1 MSDPIE
7 DYIRA
12 HREKYPREALTAGLV
27 AGGHDRAAI
36 EAAWTRVNQAQLG
49 WNAQAG
55 TIPDQVH
62 GPIVVRTYR
71 ARSQEEAAQLFQADA
86 GQMAAAGYYP
96 VSQSWAQGQ
105 WGCGAFLISILL
117 WIVIIGVFIFLYLLI
132 VKPDG
137 TLTVTYQHRDLVAG
151 DR

>member
-12 HREKYPREALTAGLV
+12 NRDHYPREALTEQMV
-27 AGGHDRAAI
+27 AAGHDRAAI
-36 EAAWTRVNQAQLG
+36 DAAWGRLSPTPPPTWEAT
-49 WNAQAG
+49 AG
-55 TIPDQVH
+55 RIPDQIQ

-71 ARSQEEAAQLFQADA
+71 AKSQAQAAQQFQADA

-105 WGCGAFLISILL
+105 WGCGAFLLAL
-117 WIVIIGVFIFLYLLI
+117 VLCIVLIGFLIFIYLLV

-137 TLTVTYQHRDLVAG
+137 TLTVTYQFRAPPT
-151 DR
+151 